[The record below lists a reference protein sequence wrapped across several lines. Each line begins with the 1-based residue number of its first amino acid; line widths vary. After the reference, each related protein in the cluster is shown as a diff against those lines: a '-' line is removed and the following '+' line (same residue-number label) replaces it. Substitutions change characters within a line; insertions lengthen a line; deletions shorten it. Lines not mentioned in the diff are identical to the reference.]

1 MFTADI
7 VLVNCTRGLFRDYYR
22 SEKKELTIEFEELR
36 VEWGSNGLIIRVMLR
51 VIRHR
56 EALRRKAERMLT

>member
-7 VLVNCTRGLFRDYYR
+7 ILVNCTRELLRDYYR

-36 VEWGSNGLIIRVMLR
+36 VEWGSDGLIIRVVLI

-56 EALRRKAERMLT
+56 EAL

>member
-7 VLVNCTRGLFRDYYR
+7 ILVNCTRGLFRDYQR

-36 VEWGSNGLIIRVMLR
+36 VEWGSDGLIIRVVLM

-56 EALRRKAERMLT
+56 DAL

>member
-7 VLVNCTRGLFRDYYR
+7 VFVNCTRGLLRDYYR

-36 VEWGSNGLIIRVMLR
+36 VERGSNGLIIRVMLR

-56 EALRRKAERMLT
+56 EALCRKAERLLT